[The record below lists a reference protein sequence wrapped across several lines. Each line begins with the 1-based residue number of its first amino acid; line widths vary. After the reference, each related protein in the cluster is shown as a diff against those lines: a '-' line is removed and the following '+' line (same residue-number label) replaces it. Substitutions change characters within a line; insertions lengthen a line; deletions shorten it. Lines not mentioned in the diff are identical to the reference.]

1 MAHHQLELIFVVL
14 FATILAQPLGKRLG
28 QAPAVL
34 MTAFGVLLALIPQVP
49 EIHLDPNL
57 ILPLVLPPL
66 LYAAARRTS
75 WRTFADNWG
84 AISLRAVVLVVVT
97 VAAVAWVFHAWYP
110 AIPIGAAIVLGAVVA
125 PPDPVAVSALAGK
138 LGLPRRLVAVLEGE
152 GLFNDV
158 TAIVI
163 YSLAIQA
170 VASGTFSAWSAAG
183 EFAISALVGIAVGLV
198 FGWLG
203 SKLMRR
209 LGEAPWQVALGLL
222 LPFAAY
228 GVSESRGGSAVL
240 AVLVCSLYLTDAATD
255 FSDSDYRL
263 VGDSFWEI
271 TEMLVTGFAF
281 GLIGLE
287 LSTVLRDAGPNWP
300 TFIGGAAAVIGVVV
314 GLRLI
319 WLLATTSIFQSWWR
333 HRGADEPYTWRET
346 IVTWWAGMRGVATV
360 ALALAVPFTTDS
372 GDPFPGRS
380 EILFTAFAVVL
391 FTLLLQ
397 GPTLPAVVRA
407 TGVHADTELERD
419 MERRLWTRVL
429 TAELARLKEIS
440 ESERLPEEVY
450 ERLRGGF
457 ERRLAQAD
465 PEAADDNARAN
476 TGRALALTA
485 QMRAIT
491 NDVLEAGRAEAL
503 SARREPGTAPDVVD
517 RVMRRLDLRSNGR
530 TP

>member
-1 MAHHQLELIFVVL
+1 MHHQLELIFLVL

-34 MTAFGVLLALIPQVP
+34 MTAFGVVLALIPSVP
-49 EIHLDPNL
+49 EIRIDPEL

-75 WRTFADNWG
+75 WRQFAENWG
-84 AISLRAVVLVVVT
+84 AISMRAVVLVVVT
-97 VAAVAWVFHAWYP
+97 AAAVAVVFHAWYP
-110 AIPIGAAIVLGAVVA
+110 AIPLAAAVALGAVVA

-158 TAIVI
+158 TAIVV
-163 YSLAIQA
+163 YSAAVQA
-170 VASGTFSAWSAAG
+170 VVTGSFSTWRAIGDFAVSAV
-183 EFAISALVGIAVGLV
+183 VGVGVGLV
-198 FGWLG
+198 LGWAG
-203 SKLMRR
+203 SKLMQR
-209 LGEAPWQVALGLL
+209 LSEAPWQVALGLL

-228 GVSESRGGSAVL
+228 GVSEARGGSAVL
-240 AVLVCSLYLTDAATD
+240 SVLVCSLYLTDAATD

-287 LSTVLRDAGPNWP
+287 LSTVLREAGPDWP
-300 TFIGGAAAVIGVVV
+300 RFLGGAGAVIGVVV

-319 WLLATTSIFQSWWR
+319 WLLFTTALFQGWWR
-333 HRGADEPYTWRET
+333 HRDVDEPYTWRET
-346 IVTWWAGMRGVATV
+346 LVTWWAGMRGVASV
-360 ALALAVPFTTDS
+360 ALALAIPFTTDT
-372 GDPFPGRS
+372 GAPFPGRN

-397 GPTLPAVVRA
+397 GPTLPLVVRA
-407 TGVHADTELERD
+407 TGVHADTGLERD
-419 MERRLWTRVL
+419 MERALWKRVL
-429 TAELARLKEIS
+429 EAELARLKEIS
-440 ESERLPEEVY
+440 TTEQLPEEVY
-450 ERLRGGF
+450 ERMRDGF

-465 PEAADDNARAN
+465 PEAAEKNARLN
-476 TGRALALTA
+476 TDRTLALTKH
-485 QMRAIT
+485 MRAIT
-491 NDVLEAGRAEAL
+491 NEVLDAGRTEAL
-503 SARREPGTAPDVVD
+503 AARREPGIPPDVVD
-517 RVMRRLDLRSNGR
+517 RVMRRLDLRR
-530 TP
+530 

>member
-1 MAHHQLELIFVVL
+1 MHHQLELIFAVL
-14 FATILAQPLGKRLG
+14 FATILAQPLGRRLG

-34 MTAFGVLLALIPQVP
+34 MTGFGVVLALIPQVP
-49 EIHLDPNL
+49 EIHIDPEL

-66 LYAAARRTS
+66 LYAAARRTT
-75 WRTFADNWG
+75 WRTFAENWG
-84 AISLRAVVLVVVT
+84 AITMRAVVLVIAT
-97 VAAVAWVFHAWYP
+97 TAAVAWVVHLWNP
-110 AIPIGAAIVLGAVVA
+110 KIPIGAAVALGALVA

-138 LGLPRRLVAVLEGE
+138 LGLPRRLVSVLEGE

-158 TAIVI
+158 TAIVL
-163 YSLAIQA
+163 YSAAIEA
-170 VASGTFSAWSAAG
+170 VVTGKFSAWGAFG
-183 EFAISALVGIAVGLV
+183 DFVVSALVGVVVGLL
-198 FGWLG
+198 FGWAG
-203 SKLMRR
+203 SKLMGR
-209 LGEAPWQVALGLL
+209 LDEAPWKVALGLL

-255 FSDSDYRL
+255 FGDSDYRL

-287 LSTVLRDAGPNWP
+287 LSTVMRDAGPDWP
-300 TFIGGAAAVIGVVV
+300 RFLGGAAVVIAVVV

-319 WLLATTSIFQSWWR
+319 WLLGTTALFQNWWR
-333 HRGADEPYTWRET
+333 TRDKDEPYTWRET
-346 IVTWWAGMRGVATV
+346 VVTWWAGMRGVATV

-372 GDPFPGRS
+372 GKPFPGRT

-407 TGVHADTELERD
+407 TGVHADTGTERALERQ
-419 MERRLWTRVL
+419 LWTRVL
-429 TAELARLKEIS
+429 QAELARLKEIS
-440 ESERLPEEVY
+440 AAEQLPDEVY
-450 ERLRGGF
+450 ERLRSGF

-465 PEAADDNARAN
+465 PEAADSQARMN
-476 TGRALALTA
+476 TD
-485 QMRAIT
+485 RAIAFTKKMRGIT
-491 NDVLEAGRAEAL
+491 NEVLEAGRTEAL
-503 SARREPGTAPDVVD
+503 AARREPGIPPDVVD
-517 RVMRRLDLRSNGR
+517 RVMRRLDLRG
-530 TP
+530 TG